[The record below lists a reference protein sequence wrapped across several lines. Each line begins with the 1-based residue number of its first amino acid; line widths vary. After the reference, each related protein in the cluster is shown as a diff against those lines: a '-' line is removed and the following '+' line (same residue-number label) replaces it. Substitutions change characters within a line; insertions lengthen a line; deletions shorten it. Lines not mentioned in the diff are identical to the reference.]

1 MTSFSDNGVEF
12 KIFLNEE
19 VGRLKNEMTQS
30 LESESVKSDPAILKK
45 TQKVINTIK
54 EFKDTEI
61 TSSMIQKIMKIQSL
75 VKEIQN

>member
-1 MTSFSDNGVEF
+1 
-12 KIFLNEE
+12 
-19 VGRLKNEMTQS
+19 MTQS
-30 LESESVKSDPAILKK
+30 LDSEAVRNDPVILKK